1 MNNSIMSSK
10 NAIVK
15 NIIDAEPVLFGAGAA
30 AAQVVKFA
38 YGSLDK
44 AAKATT
50 DGQIAFGY
58 DETTK
63 AGAIYVGGN
72 LVTSKI
78 LDITKADTERLLV

>member
-15 NIIDAEPVLFGAGAA
+15 NIIDAEPVVFGAGAA
-30 AAQVVKFA
+30 SAQLVKFA

-58 DETTK
+58 DK
-63 AGAIYVGGN
+63 LLRLVLFMLVAI
-72 LVTSKI
+72 S
-78 LDITKADTERLLV
+78 